1 MTEVKNQQ
9 EKDSWHLEKNIS
21 IGHIITT
28 VMVAISLITWGM
40 HMETRLALVEHEQA
54 TAKEADA
61 RIETQVRES
70 VTRIESL
77 LVRIDSKLD
86 QKVDKKR

>member
-1 MTEVKNQQ
+1 MTETTDRRQT
-9 EKDSWHLEKNIS
+9 DSWHLEKNIS

-28 VMVAISLITWGM
+28 AMVAISLITWGM
-40 HMETRLALVEHEQA
+40 HMETRIALVEHEQA

-77 LVRIDSKLD
+77 LVRIDAKLD